1 MSKKKYYIKVTTF
14 SNTTELGKIIAQ
26 QVRATYDKSVVTS
39 GREVERI
46 TEFIINAQN
55 EAIKENAK
63 LKRMNV
69 KYFTGKGY
77 FIISLEAA
85 NCDTERMAFSLCG
98 EMIEH
103 EYCEEGGE
111 Q

>member
-1 MSKKKYYIKVTTF
+1 MSKSKYYIKVTTF
-14 SNTTELGKIIAQ
+14 SNTTKLGEIVAQ
-26 QVRATYDKSVVTS
+26 QVRATYNKSVVTS

-63 LKRMNV
+63 LKRMKV

-77 FIISLEAA
+77 FILKSA
-85 NCDTERMAFSLCG
+85 TYRV
-98 EMIEH
+98 
-103 EYCEEGGE
+103 
-111 Q
+111 

>member
-1 MSKKKYYIKVTTF
+1 MSKSKYYIKVTTF
-14 SNTTELGKIIAQ
+14 SNTTKLGEIVAQ
-26 QVRATYDKSVVTS
+26 QVRATYNKSVVTS

-69 KYFTGKGY
+69 KYFTGKVTS
-77 FIISLEAA
+77 SLAWKQQTAILKGWLFPYAEK
-85 NCDTERMAFSLCG
+85 
-98 EMIEH
+98 
-103 EYCEEGGE
+103 
-111 Q
+111 